1 MQVPVGQCPRV
12 GSKAELSVWCLGAG
26 AELSREPIAEGQPG
40 HLLQTA
46 INSVLGGVL
55 GDQQRDELAPKDKER
70 LDVASLIWRK
80 AAVFFQVQC
89 WLCAWLC
96 ASDCAPFEVPV
107 NLGRLLSQRQ
117 AFARLVTTW
126 PVMRL

>member
-1 MQVPVGQCPRV
+1 MHTQVQKDADALLRTLREQPTSIADIDPYAGTGQCPRV

-55 GDQQRDELAPKDKER
+55 GDQQRDELDEVSCK
-70 LDVASLIWRK
+70 
-80 AAVFFQVQC
+80 
-89 WLCAWLC
+89 WLR
-96 ASDCAPFEVPV
+96 D
-107 NLGRLLSQRQ
+107 LSGS
-117 AFARLVTTW
+117 
-126 PVMRL
+126 